1 MPDSEAKK
9 KWMKENAIIFSIKL
23 MKRSEADI
31 VNYVEENLARGIGKN
46 TLFKM
51 ALREYM
57 ENHPV
62 ESKEP
67 GKE

>member
-1 MPDSEAKK
+1 MPDSEAKR

-51 ALREYM
+51 AMREYIA
-57 ENHPV
+57 NHPL
-62 ESKEP
+62 ESTESEKE
-67 GKE
+67 